1 MLKPVTADSRA
12 EFLENSHYPL
22 IRDSYLISIENI
34 VSTINLTHLEE
45 LINKGDIQAAFKA
58 LNIDSVSFRPYEI
71 AFSNA
76 FEQSANTETL
86 AMPRFEDSTGRQ
98 IVFRYD
104 IRNIESDRW
113 LKEYLGY
120 FITSITSEQKEVIS
134 NHITRGLI
142 DGKSKKSIALDIAG
156 RINPE
161 SKMREGGIIGLSVQ
175 QELFVSNARKELLS
189 GKIPDMSNYLTRS
202 LRDRRFDS
210 IVKTALAEGRSLST
224 ETVDKLTRSY
234 SNRLLMFRAGL
245 ISQIETSVALNQG
258 KMDSY
263 IQAIKSGSIKVEQI
277 EKTWHSMRDRNV
289 RASHRTLDRQTI
301 PFYSKFQTA
310 RGSLLLY
317 PKDPLA
323 PIEERGGCRCRM
335 FIRVNG
341 VLR

>member
-45 LINKGDIQAAFKA
+45 LISKGDIQAVFKA

-76 FEQSANTETL
+76 FEQSANTETI
-86 AMPRFEDSTGRQ
+86 AMPRFEDSAGRQ

-113 LKEYLGY
+113 LKDYLSH
-120 FITSITSEQKEVIS
+120 FITSITTEQKEVVS
-134 NHITRGLI
+134 NHVVRGLSEKQ
-142 DGKSKKSIALDIAG
+142 GKRSIALGIAG

-161 SKMREGGIIGLSVQ
+161 SKIREGGIIGLSVQ
-175 QELFVSNARKELLS
+175 QEIFVANARKELAS
-189 GKIPDMSNYLTRS
+189 GKIQDMSKYLTRS

-210 IVKTALAEGRSLST
+210 IVKTALSEGRGLQA
-224 ETVDKLTRSY
+224 ETIDKLARSY
-234 SNRLLMFRAGL
+234 SNKLLMFRAGL
-245 ISQIETSVALNQG
+245 ISQVESSVAINQG
-258 KMDSY
+258 KIDSY
-263 IQAIKSGSIKVEQI
+263 IQAIRSGSIRVEQV

-289 RASHRTLDRQTI
+289 RVSHRTLDRQTV
-301 PFYSKFQTA
+301 PFYSKFHTA
-310 RGSLLLY
+310 RGAMLSY
-317 PKDPLA
+317 PKDPVA
-323 PIEERGGCRCRM
+323 PVEERVGCRCRM

-341 VLR
+341 VSR